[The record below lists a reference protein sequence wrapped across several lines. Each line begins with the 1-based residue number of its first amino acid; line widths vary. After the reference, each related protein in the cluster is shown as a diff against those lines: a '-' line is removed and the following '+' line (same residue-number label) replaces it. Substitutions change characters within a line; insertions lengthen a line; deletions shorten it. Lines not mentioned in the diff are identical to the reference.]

1 MANIRKLTCI
11 VCPRGCDMTVSLTDK
26 GEVLEVTGNACKRG
40 EVYAKDECTHPKR
53 TVTSTVRLEDG
64 RPLPVKTSVSVPKEL
79 VFEVMKE
86 INRTTAKRGTRI
98 GDIIIKNV
106 CDSGADIIATAN
118 DR

>member
-11 VCPRGCDMTVSLTDK
+11 VCPRGCEMTVSLSEN
-26 GEVLEVTGNACKRG
+26 GEVLEVAGNACVRG
-40 EVYAKDECTHPKR
+40 KTYANDECTHPRR

-64 RPLPVKTSVSVPKEL
+64 RPLPVKTSVAVPKEL

-86 INRTTAKRGTRI
+86 INRATAKCGTRI

>member
-1 MANIRKLTCI
+1 MANIRKLTSI
-11 VCPRGCDMTVSLTDK
+11 VCPRGCDMTVSLSDK
-26 GEVLEVTGNACKRG
+26 GEVLEVVGNACVRG
-40 EVYAKDECTHPKR
+40 KTYANDECTHPRR
-53 TVTSTVRLEDG
+53 TVTSTVMLEDG
-64 RPLPVKTSVSVPKEL
+64 RPLPVKTSVAVPKEL

-86 INRTTAKRGTRI
+86 INRATAKRGTRI